1 MYIKES
7 VPRGYHRT
15 SRDLTQTIGIMR
27 KDGRAKVIIAKTPA
41 DSETAGSVIAEE
53 GRQNAFDR

>member
-1 MYIKES
+1 
-7 VPRGYHRT
+7 
-15 SRDLTQTIGIMR
+15 MR